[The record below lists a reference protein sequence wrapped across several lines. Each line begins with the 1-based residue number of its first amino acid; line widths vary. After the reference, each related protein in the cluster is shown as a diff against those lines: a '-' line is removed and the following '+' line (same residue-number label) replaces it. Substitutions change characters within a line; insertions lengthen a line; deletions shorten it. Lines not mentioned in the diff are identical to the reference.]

1 MEKNDAVLYIV
12 IPAYNEEAN
21 IEQCIRD
28 WYPIV
33 EKYNG
38 GGKSRLVIIDDG
50 SKDKTYAVMQE
61 YAKSCPLFQPLTK
74 KNGGHGHT
82 VLFGYRYA
90 IAQGADYIF
99 QTDSDGQTNPD
110 EFEPFWNQRGCYDAV
125 IGTRSVRGDGRSRKF
140 VENVVC
146 LLLRLIFGVKVS
158 DANAPY
164 RLMKTDLV
172 DKYIDKLPEDFNIP
186 NIMFTTYFVYYKEK
200 VKFIDISFKPRQ
212 GGTNSL
218 NVKKIVK
225 IGRDAVKDFCKLRR
239 EL

>member
-1 MEKNDAVLYIV
+1 MSSLYIV
-12 IPAYNEEAN
+12 LPAYNEAVN
-21 IEQCIRD
+21 IEKTIDQ

-33 EKYNG
+33 EKHNDE
-38 GGKSRLVIIDDG
+38 GKSRLVIINDG
-50 SKDKTYAVMQE
+50 SRDNTYELLQKCAAARPLLVPLDK
-61 YAKSCPLFQPLTK
+61 S
-74 KNGGHGHT
+74 NGGHGPT
-82 VLFGYRYA
+82 VLFGYHYA
-90 IAQGADYIF
+90 IANGADYIF

-225 IGRDAVKDFCKLRR
+225 IGGDAVKDFCKLRR

>member
-1 MEKNDAVLYIV
+1 MSSLYIV
-12 IPAYNEEAN
+12 IPAYNEAVN
-21 IEQCIRD
+21 IEKTIDQ

-33 EKYNG
+33 EQHNDE
-38 GGKSRLVIIDDG
+38 GKSRLVIINDG
-50 SKDKTYAVMQE
+50 SKDNTYELLQKCAAAKPLLVPLDKT
-61 YAKSCPLFQPLTK
+61 
-74 KNGGHGHT
+74 NGGHGPT
-82 VLFGYRYA
+82 VLYGYRYA
-90 IAQGADYIF
+90 IANGADYIF

-146 LLLRLIFGVKVS
+146 LLLRIIFGVKVS

-218 NVKKIVK
+218 NVKNIVK
-225 IGRDAVKDFCKLRR
+225 IGGDAVKDFCKLRR